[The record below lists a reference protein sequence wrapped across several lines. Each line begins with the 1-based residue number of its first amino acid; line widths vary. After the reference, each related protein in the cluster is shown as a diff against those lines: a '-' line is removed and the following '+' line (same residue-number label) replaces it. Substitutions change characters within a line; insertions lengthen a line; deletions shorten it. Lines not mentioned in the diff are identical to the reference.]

1 MTTIYSGLVSGA
13 LYALVALGYNIVFVP
28 TGTFNFAQAQF
39 VMLGTFVAWLGLYF
53 FHWPLA
59 LTLVIGVTLGA
70 VIGLIEERTAIRLL
84 PGSGVHGE
92 LVTTVGVGVVIAGL
106 ATLVFGSNP
115 QAVPSLISNN
125 NAITFLNGRIFPSEV
140 LMIITALVVVGVID
154 QASRRTRVGLASLAT
169 AEDKTA
175 AVLRGINV
183 RWLSIGAYML
193 AGGLCVALGPFIA
206 SATFASTSLGNDLAL
221 KGFVALAIGG
231 FGSYRGALIGGMT
244 AGMLEALVARYL
256 SADFQNLAVLLL
268 LLTVLIIRP
277 HGLFGRA
284 QARVV

>member
-13 LYALVALGYNIVFVP
+13 LYALVAVGYNIVFVP

-39 VMLGTFVAWLGLYF
+39 VMVGTFVAWLGLVF

-59 LTLVIGVTLGA
+59 LTIAIGLLVGGL
-70 VIGLIEERTAIRLL
+70 IGLIEERTAIRLL

-92 LVTTVGVGVVIAGL
+92 LVTTVGVGVVIEGL
-106 ATLVFGSNP
+106 ANVLFGSNA
-115 QAVPSLISNN
+115 QAVPSLITNDS
-125 NAITFLNGRIFPSEV
+125 AVTILNGRIFPSEI
-140 LMIITALVVVGVID
+140 LMIGTALIVVFLAD
-154 QASRRTRVGLASLAT
+154 QGSRRTRIGLASLAT

-183 RWLSIGAYML
+183 SRLSIGAYML
-193 AGGLCVALGPFIA
+193 AGGLCVAFGPFIA
-206 SATFASTSLGNDLAL
+206 SATFAQTSLGDALAL

-231 FGSYRGALIGGMT
+231 FGSQRGALIGGMT

-256 SADFQNLAVLLL
+256 NANFQNLAVLILL
-268 LLTVLIIRP
+268 LIVLSIRP
-277 HGLFGRA
+277 HGLFGRGEG
-284 QARVV
+284 RVV